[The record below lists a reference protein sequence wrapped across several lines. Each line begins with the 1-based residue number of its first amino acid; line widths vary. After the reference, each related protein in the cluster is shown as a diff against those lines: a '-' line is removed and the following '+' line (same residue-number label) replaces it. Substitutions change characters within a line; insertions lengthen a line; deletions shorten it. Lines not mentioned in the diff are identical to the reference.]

1 MFNKIDLLFEDEV
14 AEKVDRIVKELAWEG
29 EVFTMSAY
37 SRQGTEELSIK
48 LLDYIQAL
56 PVDDEQD
63 GDKEVEFKWDNYHQG
78 KDDSINENYDDSDDL
93 DDDDF
98 DEDDYDVEVIYQR

>member
-1 MFNKIDLLFEDEV
+1 MKKLIIVLGVFLLTINAFSQESGKAKALLDEV

-56 PVDDEQD
+56 PVDDDEQD
-63 GDKEVEFKWDNYHQG
+63 
-78 KDDSINENYDDSDDL
+78 ENWEGEEAL
-93 DDDDF
+93 LLT
-98 DEDDYDVEVIYQR
+98 